1 MHNILCYPMALCLQV
16 ADGDVI
22 LTFAY
27 SHIVANVL
35 IKAAALGRNFKVMV
49 VDCRPEL
56 EGQRMLEVRSHLCWH
71 TALHLVPARIE
82 VQAKP
87 ASGSTQRRVC
97 SMFKKLEDSGC

>member
-1 MHNILCYPMALCLQV
+1 MALCLQV

-56 EGQRMLEVRSHLCWH
+56 EGQRMLEVCTHLCQH
-71 TALHLVPARIE
+71 TALHLMLALQLSASDGGCPTFLCGTGAAR
-82 VQAKP
+82 V
-87 ASGSTQRRVC
+87 V
-97 SMFKKLEDSGC
+97 LNVL